1 MTQHS
6 FSSSTAI
13 HALLTFHFPRASLKD
28 GETGDTHWEQGEQ
41 YKDETVK
48 DGMAMKD
55 SHLKRS
61 FDEVQKLS
69 IGKCMFKN
77 SLASTKT
84 E

>member
-1 MTQHS
+1 M
-6 FSSSTAI
+6 
-13 HALLTFHFPRASLKD
+13 KD
-28 GETGDTHWEQGEQ
+28 GDSGDMHWGQGDQ
-41 YKDETVK
+41 YKNKTVK
-48 DGMAMKD
+48 DGMAVKD